1 MPLYEYHCNV
11 CEIIFERLQLMGSN
25 GLVVCDRCGSEAS
38 RILSVVASYSKS
50 DMSNSNMACESS
62 VPAMPGCGSGG
73 CGAC

>member
-25 GLVVCDRCGSEAS
+25 RLVVCDRCGSEAS

-62 VPAMPGCGSGG
+62 VPAMPGCGFGG

>member
-38 RILSVVASYSKS
+38 RILSVVASYTKS

-62 VPAMPGCGSGG
+62 VPAMPGCGFGG